1 MTTIQDAPPLST
13 ADRAHDGVPG
23 ASPRAAGPDR
33 GDAPLPPGSAAPAHA
48 RDPRVAAWV
57 ADVARLTRPDRV
69 VWCTGSVA
77 EYDRLTREMVDAGTL
92 IRLNP
97 EWRPHSFL
105 ARSDPADVARV
116 EDRTFICSEDPADAG
131 PTNNWRDPAPT
142 RAELDDLLAGSM
154 RGRTLYVVPFS
165 MGPLGG
171 AISQLGV
178 QITDSPYVVASMAL
192 MTRMGDDALRRI
204 GPDTPWVRALHGLGA
219 PLVDDAGRRTA
230 DVAWPH
236 NADKRICHFPEAREI
251 ISFGSGYG
259 GNALL
264 GKKCFSLRIASVMAR
279 DEGWLAEHMLLIRVT
294 SPEGRRFHVAAAF
307 PSACGKT
314 NLAMLTPTIPGWTVE
329 TLGDDIAWLR
339 PDVQG
344 RLRAVNPE
352 RGLFG
357 VAPGT
362 GEATNPNAMATVW
375 GNAIFTNV
383 ALRPDGDVWWE
394 GMTPRPPAGLVD
406 WQGRPWSP
414 ASGTPAAHPNARFT
428 VGIEQCP
435 SLADDWDDPDGVVVD
450 AILLGGR
457 RATNVP
463 LVAEAEDWEH
473 GVLMGATMAS
483 ERTAAAEGRVGELRH
498 DPFAM
503 QPFCG
508 YDMADHWR
516 HWLEV
521 GRRLGPGAP
530 RVFQVN
536 WFRTGADGAF
546 LWPGFGEN
554 ARVLEWILRRVEDR
568 VPVRPSP
575 VGGLPRTADLD
586 VAGLDLAD
594 GALDELLALD
604 PASWLDELDAVDAH
618 FARFD
623 GRVPTELTGRV
634 QAMRRAFQEAAHGRS
649 A

>member
-1 MTTIQDAPPLST
+1 MTSIQAAPPAT
-13 ADRAHDGVPG
+13 AGGRARAAT
-23 ASPRAAGPDR
+23 ASPAARAAAPD
-33 GDAPLPPGSAAPAHA
+33 AVPLPPGATAPALC
-48 RDPRVAAWV
+48 RDPRIAEWV

-77 EYDRLTREMVDAGTL
+77 EYDRITREMVDAGTL

-116 EDRTFICSEDPADAG
+116 EDRTFICSADPADAG
-131 PTNNWRDPAPT
+131 PTNNWRDPART
-142 RAELDDLLAGSM
+142 RAELDALFAGSM

-192 MTRMGDDALRRI
+192 MTRMGDDALRLI
-204 GPDTPWVRALHGLGA
+204 GPDTAWVRALHGLGA
-219 PLVDDAGRRTA
+219 PLVDDRGRRTA
-230 DVAWPH
+230 DVPWPH

-279 DEGWLAEHMLLIRVT
+279 DEGWLAEHMLLIRIT

-362 GEATNPNAMATVW
+362 GEATNPVAMSTIW

-406 WQGRPWSP
+406 WRGRPWSP
-414 ASGTPAAHPNARFT
+414 ASGAPAAHPNARFT
-428 VGIEQCP
+428 VGLEQCP

-450 AILLGGR
+450 AILFGGR

-463 LVAEAEDWEH
+463 LVAEADDWEH
-473 GVLMGATMAS
+473 GVFVGATMAS

-521 GRRLGPGAP
+521 GRGLGTGAP

-536 WFRTGADGAF
+536 WFRKGEDGTF

-554 ARVLEWILRRVEDR
+554 ARVLEWIVRRLDGR

-575 VGGLPRTADLD
+575 VGGLPRAEDID
-586 VAGLDLAD
+586 VAGLDLAA
-594 GALDELLALD
+594 GALDELLSLD
-604 PASWLDELDAVDAH
+604 PALWLEELDAVDAH
-618 FARFD
+618 FARFG
-623 GRVPTELTGRV
+623 GRVPTALTDRV
-634 QAMRRAFQEAAHGRS
+634 HAMRRRFREAS
-649 A
+649 AAAAD

>member
-1 MTTIQDAPPLST
+1 MTTIQDAPPLT
-13 ADRAHDGVPG
+13 ADRPRGSRTGTETAG
-23 ASPRAAGPDR
+23 AAPDAR
-33 GDAPLPPGSAAPAHA
+33 PLPPGAAAPARC
-48 RDPRVAAWV
+48 RDPRIAEWV
-57 ADVARLTRPDRV
+57 AEVARLTLPDRV

-77 EYDRLTREMVDAGTL
+77 EYDRITRQMVDAGTL

-131 PTNNWRDPAPT
+131 PTNNWRDPAQT
-142 RAELDDLLAGSM
+142 RAELRDLFAGSM

-178 QITDSPYVVASMAL
+178 QITDSPYVVASMSL
-192 MTRMGDDALRRI
+192 MTRMGDDALRLI
-204 GPDTPWVRALHGLGA
+204 GPDTTWVRALHGVGA
-219 PLVDDAGRRTA
+219 PLVDDAGIRRT

-236 NADKRICHFPEAREI
+236 NADKRICHFPEEREI

-279 DEGWLAEHMLLIRVT
+279 DEGWLAEHMLLIRIT

-339 PDVQG
+339 PDARG

-362 GEATNPNAMATVW
+362 GEGTNPVAMSTVW

-406 WQGRPWSP
+406 WQGKAWSP
-414 ASGTPAAHPNARFT
+414 GSGTPAAHPNARFT

-450 AILLGGR
+450 AILFGGR

-463 LVAEAEDWEH
+463 LVAEADDWEH
-473 GVLMGATMAS
+473 GVFVGATMAS
-483 ERTAAAEGRVGELRH
+483 EQTAAAEGRVGELRH

-521 GRRLGPGAP
+521 GRGLGDGAP

-536 WFRTGADGAF
+536 WFRKGDDGSF

-554 ARVLEWILRRVEDR
+554 ARVLEWIVRRLEDR
-568 VPVRPSP
+568 VTVVPTP
-575 VGGLPRTADLD
+575 VGGLPLPEDLD
-586 VAGLDLAD
+586 VRGLDLAD
-594 GALDELLALD
+594 DALHELLALD
-604 PASWLDELDAVDAH
+604 PALWLEELDAVEAH
-618 FARFD
+618 FARFG
-623 GRVPTELTGRV
+623 GRVPAELTARLD
-634 QAMRRAFQEAAHGRS
+634 AMRVAFRETATTGPA
-649 A
+649 

>member
-1 MTTIQDAPPLST
+1 MTTIQDAPPLT
-13 ADRAHDGVPG
+13 ADRPRGSRTGTETAG
-23 ASPRAAGPDR
+23 AAPDAR
-33 GDAPLPPGSAAPAHA
+33 PLPPGAAAPARC
-48 RDPRVAAWV
+48 RDPRIAEWV
-57 ADVARLTRPDRV
+57 AEVARLTLPDRV

-77 EYDRLTREMVDAGTL
+77 EYDRITRQMVDAGTL

-105 ARSDPADVARV
+105 ARSAPADVARV

-131 PTNNWRDPAPT
+131 PTNNWRDPAQT
-142 RAELDDLLAGSM
+142 RAELRDLFAGSM

-192 MTRMGDDALRRI
+192 MTRMGDDALRLI
-204 GPDTPWVRALHGLGA
+204 GPDTTWVRALHGVGA
-219 PLVDDAGRRTA
+219 PLVDDAGIRRT

-236 NADKRICHFPEAREI
+236 NADKRICHFPEEREI

-279 DEGWLAEHMLLIRVT
+279 DEGWLAEHMLLIRIT

-339 PDVQG
+339 PDARG

-362 GEATNPNAMATVW
+362 GEGTNPVAMSTVW

-406 WQGRPWSP
+406 WQGKAWSP
-414 ASGTPAAHPNARFT
+414 GSGTPAAHPNARFT

-450 AILLGGR
+450 AILFGGR

-463 LVAEAEDWEH
+463 LVAEADDWEH
-473 GVLMGATMAS
+473 GVFVGPPWRRSRRPPPRAGSASSATTRSRCSPSADTTWPTTGGTGSRWGGASGTGRPAS
-483 ERTAAAEGRVGELRH
+483 SRSTGSARATTGPSSGRASARTPASSSGSCAAWRTA
-498 DPFAM
+498 
-503 QPFCG
+503 
-508 YDMADHWR
+508 
-516 HWLEV
+516 
-521 GRRLGPGAP
+521 
-530 RVFQVN
+530 
-536 WFRTGADGAF
+536 
-546 LWPGFGEN
+546 
-554 ARVLEWILRRVEDR
+554 
-568 VPVRPSP
+568 
-575 VGGLPRTADLD
+575 
-586 VAGLDLAD
+586 
-594 GALDELLALD
+594 
-604 PASWLDELDAVDAH
+604 
-618 FARFD
+618 
-623 GRVPTELTGRV
+623 
-634 QAMRRAFQEAAHGRS
+634 
-649 A
+649 

>member
-1 MTTIQDAPPLST
+1 MTSIQDAPPAT
-13 ADRAHDGVPG
+13 TTGRARAAA
-23 ASPRAAGPDR
+23 ASPASGALAPESV
-33 GDAPLPPGSAAPAHA
+33 PLPPGTAAPAHC
-48 RDPRVAAWV
+48 RDLRIAEWV
-57 ADVARLTRPDRV
+57 AEVARLTLPDRV

-77 EYDRLTREMVDAGTL
+77 EYDRITREMVDAGTL

-116 EDRTFICSEDPADAG
+116 EDCTFICSRDEADAG
-131 PTNNWRDPAPT
+131 PTNNWRDPART
-142 RAELDDLLAGSM
+142 RAELDGLFAGSM

-192 MTRMGDDALRRI
+192 MTRMGDDALRLI
-204 GPDTPWVRALHGLGA
+204 GPDTTWVRALHGLGA

-230 DVAWPH
+230 DVPWPH
-236 NADKRICHFPEAREI
+236 NVDKRICHFPEEREI

-264 GKKCFSLRIASVMAR
+264 GKKCFSLRIASAMAR
-279 DEGWLAEHMLLIRVT
+279 DGGWLAEHMLLIRIT

-329 TLGDDIAWLR
+329 TLGDDIAWLQ

-362 GEATNPNAMATVW
+362 GETTNPVAMSTVW

-394 GMTPRPPAGLVD
+394 GMTPTPPAGLLD
-406 WQGRPWSP
+406 WQGNPWSP
-414 ASGTPAAHPNARFT
+414 GSGTPAAHPNARFT
-428 VGIEQCP
+428 VAIEQCP

-450 AILLGGR
+450 AILFGGR

-463 LVAEAEDWEH
+463 LVAEADDWEH
-473 GVLMGATMAS
+473 GVFIGATMAS
-483 ERTAAAEGRVGELRH
+483 EQTAAAEGRVGELRH

-521 GRRLGPGAP
+521 GRGLGDGAP

-536 WFRTGADGAF
+536 WFRKGEDGSF

-554 ARVLEWILRRVEDR
+554 ARVLEWIVRRVEDR
-568 VPVRPSP
+568 VPVRSTP
-575 VGGLPRTADLD
+575 VGGLPLPEDLD
-586 VAGLDLAD
+586 VAGLELDA
-594 GALDELLALD
+594 GALEELLALD
-604 PASWLDELDAVDAH
+604 PALWLEELDAVDAH
-618 FARFD
+618 FARFG
-623 GRVPTELTGRV
+623 GRVPAELTARLD
-634 QAMRRAFQEAAHGRS
+634 AMRRAFRETATAGP

>member
-1 MTTIQDAPPLST
+1 MTTIQDAPPLT
-13 ADRAHDGVPG
+13 ADRPRGSRTGTETAGAAPDARPLTPG
-23 ASPRAAGPDR
+23 A
-33 GDAPLPPGSAAPAHA
+33 AAPARC
-48 RDPRVAAWV
+48 RDPRIAEWV
-57 ADVARLTRPDRV
+57 AEVARLTLPDRV

-77 EYDRLTREMVDAGTL
+77 EYDRITRQMVDAGTL

-131 PTNNWRDPAPT
+131 PTNNWRDPAQT
-142 RAELDDLLAGSM
+142 RAELRDLFAGSM

-192 MTRMGDDALRRI
+192 MTRMGDAALRLI
-204 GPDTPWVRALHGLGA
+204 GPDTTWVRGLHGVGA
-219 PLVDDAGRRTA
+219 PLVDDAGIRRT

-236 NADKRICHFPEAREI
+236 NADKRICHFPEEREI

-279 DEGWLAEHMLLIRVT
+279 DEGWLAEHMLLIRIT

-339 PDVQG
+339 PDARG

-362 GEATNPNAMATVW
+362 GEGTNPVAMSTVW

-406 WQGRPWSP
+406 
-414 ASGTPAAHPNARFT
+414 
-428 VGIEQCP
+428 C
-435 SLADDWDDPDGVVVD
+435 
-450 AILLGGR
+450 
-457 RATNVP
+457 
-463 LVAEAEDWEH
+463 
-473 GVLMGATMAS
+473 
-483 ERTAAAEGRVGELRH
+483 
-498 DPFAM
+498 
-503 QPFCG
+503 
-508 YDMADHWR
+508 
-516 HWLEV
+516 
-521 GRRLGPGAP
+521 
-530 RVFQVN
+530 
-536 WFRTGADGAF
+536 
-546 LWPGFGEN
+546 
-554 ARVLEWILRRVEDR
+554 
-568 VPVRPSP
+568 
-575 VGGLPRTADLD
+575 
-586 VAGLDLAD
+586 
-594 GALDELLALD
+594 
-604 PASWLDELDAVDAH
+604 
-618 FARFD
+618 
-623 GRVPTELTGRV
+623 
-634 QAMRRAFQEAAHGRS
+634 
-649 A
+649 

>member
-1 MTTIQDAPPLST
+1 MTTIQDAPPHT
-13 ADRAHDGVPG
+13 
-23 ASPRAAGPDR
+23 AAGRPAAADAPSA
-33 GDAPLPPGSAAPAHA
+33 GTAPLPPGAAAPAHC
-48 RDPRVAAWV
+48 RDPRVADWIAE
-57 ADVARLTRPDRV
+57 VARLTLPDRV

-77 EYDRLTREMVDAGTL
+77 EYDLLTRRMVEDGTL

-116 EDRTFICSEDPADAG
+116 EDRTFICSVDPADAG
-131 PTNNWRDPAPT
+131 PTNNWRDPAET
-142 RAELDDLLAGSM
+142 RAELRHLFAGSM

-192 MTRMGDDALRRI
+192 MTRMGDDALRLI
-204 GPDTPWVRALHGLGA
+204 GPDTAWVRALHGLGA
-219 PLVDDAGRRTA
+219 PLVDDAGRRTR
-230 DVAWPH
+230 DVPWPH
-236 NADKRICHFPEAREI
+236 NADKRICHFPEEREI

-264 GKKCFSLRIASVMAR
+264 GKKCFSLRIASAMAR
-279 DEGWLAEHMLLIRVT
+279 DEGWLAEHMLLIRIT

-339 PDVQG
+339 PDAAG

-362 GEATNPNAMATVW
+362 GEDTNPVAMSTVW

-394 GMTPRPPAGLVD
+394 GMTARPPAGLVD
-406 WQGRPWSP
+406 WRGEPWSP

-435 SLADDWDDPDGVVVD
+435 SLADDWDDPGGVVVD
-450 AILLGGR
+450 AILFGGR

-463 LVAEAEDWEH
+463 LVAEADGWEH
-473 GVLMGATMAS
+473 GVFVGATMAS

-521 GRRLGPGAP
+521 GRGLGDGAP

-536 WFRTGADGAF
+536 WFRKGEDGSF

-554 ARVLEWILRRVEDR
+554 ARVLEWIVRRIEGR

-575 VGGLPRTADLD
+575 VGGLPVPADLD
-586 VAGLDLAD
+586 VTGLDLAD
-594 GALDELLALD
+594 GALEELLVLD
-604 PASWLDELDAVDAH
+604 PALWLEELDAVDAH
-618 FARFD
+618 FARFGD
-623 GRVPTELTGRV
+623 RVPAELTDRV
-634 QAMRRAFQEAAHGRS
+634 RAMRRAFREAAGDV
-649 A
+649 AADAPA